1 MSDVFHTI
9 GLFAA
14 DGARWEEA
22 MASARYLRE
31 RLGAGRVLR
40 TRVVDADA
48 RLPERSAEWKEVIS

>member
-1 MSDVFHTI
+1 
-9 GLFAA
+9 
-14 DGARWEEA
+14 